1 MRVYPL
7 DALLRAFAS
16 TGWARRFDFDAEIAV
31 QLAWA
36 GVPIAVLPTPVR
48 YLTAAEGAVSQF
60 RYVRDNALLTW
71 MHIRLCCG
79 FLLRLPRLLWRR
91 ATRGNPLKAR
101 RGAT

>member
-1 MRVYPL
+1 M
-7 DALLRAFAS
+7 
-16 TGWARRFDFDAEIAV
+16 
-31 QLAWA
+31 
-36 GVPIAVLPTPVR
+36 PIAVLPTPVR